1 MSKVCVFLADGFE
14 ECEGL
19 LAVDLLRRAGVEVTT
34 AGLNETT
41 AVRSSHGIH
50 LQADA
55 RAADLDLGGFDM
67 LALPGG
73 GEGTANLAAS
83 ELVTGAV
90 RRQLQ
95 AGKQVAAICAAP
107 TVLGEA
113 GLLKG
118 RKATCYPGCEDGLK
132 GAEVLTDRVVID
144 GNITTSR
151 GVGTAIP
158 FALSLTAQLFDQN
171 KADEIRESIVYGH
184 GPAKN

>member
-1 MSKVCVFLADGFE
+1 MKKVSIFLAEGFE
-14 ECEGL
+14 EVEAL
-19 LAVDLLRRAGVEVTT
+19 TPADVLRRAGAEVT
-34 AGLNETT
+34 LV
-41 AVRSSHGIH
+41 AVGGMPGTLH
-50 LQADA
+50 LKECSP
-55 RAADLDLGGFDM
+55 LVELLKGFC
-67 LALPGG
+67 
-73 GEGTANLAAS
+73 
-83 ELVTGAV
+83 
-90 RRQLQ
+90 
-95 AGKQVAAICAAP
+95 GKGKKVAAICAAP

>member
-67 LALPGG
+67 LVLPGG
-73 GEGTANLAAS
+73 GVGTDNLAAS

-107 TVLGEA
+107 SVLGRM
-113 GLLKG
+113 GLLDG
-118 RKATCYPGCEDGLK
+118 LEATCYPGFERYMPAARMQNADVAVTDQIITGRAL
-132 GAEVLTDRVVID
+132 GA
-144 GNITTSR
+144 
-151 GVGTAIP
+151 AIP
-158 FALSLTAQLFDQN
+158 FALALIARLEGQA
-171 KADEIRESIVYGH
+171 KADQVQKMIVYQG
-184 GPAKN
+184 

>member
-1 MSKVCVFLADGFE
+1 MSRVYVCMAPGLE
-14 ECEGL
+14 EVEC
-19 LAVDLLRRAGVEVTT
+19 LAVVDMLKRGGVETELVSMGGDLMVT
-34 AGLNETT
+34 G
-41 AVRSSHGIH
+41 SHNITIK
-50 LQADA
+50 ADSMWSKEA
-55 RAADLDLGGFDM
+55 CDRCDAIF
-67 LALPGG
+67 LPGG
-73 GEGTANLAAS
+73 MPGTLHLKECS
-83 ELVTGAV
+83 PLVELLKEFC
-90 RRQLQ
+90 RK
-95 AGKQVAAICAAP
+95 GKKVAAICAAP